1 MKRQITNLFLAIIS
15 CTLLVSCGG
24 NGIKESSVLGKVPSL
39 IKENDKTME
48 ELRDKLSNASNE
60 SEAENI
66 FKKGEE
72 LDTKFKKQIE
82 EQNEVL
88 KNKEITTEID
98 KVVPF
103 KLIKPFTITSVN
115 DNGIITA
122 HSEGEFTEPVRRVL
136 DFEKFNGSSLQV
148 VYLNK
153 EGDPIGA
160 ASANCSYNPPI
171 SLDIPIG
178 TKTTITLKIK
188 VNKYNSEAMND
199 FEKILIVENCNNEL
213 QKKGYEYTRHFEKAY
228 KEKNTK

>member
-1 MKRQITNLFLAIIS
+1 
-15 CTLLVSCGG
+15 
-24 NGIKESSVLGKVPSL
+24 
-39 IKENDKTME
+39 ME

-103 KLIKPFTITSVN
+103 KLIKPFIITSVN
-115 DNGIITA
+115 DNGVITA
-122 HSEGEFTEPVRRVL
+122 HAEGEFTEPVRRVL

-213 QKKGYEYTRHFEKAY
+213 QKKGYEYIRHFEKAY